1 MSDEKCIP
9 TGNIL
14 MDTLFSHFT
23 STCKEGIPKDKLTLL
38 IGQSGVGNSY
48 LFKMQKSWVRAHN
61 RKETIKRL
69 FI

>member
-14 MDTLFSHFT
+14 MDT
-23 STCKEGIPKDKLTLL
+23 
-38 IGQSGVGNSY
+38 